1 MSPFTHEYLQGL
13 LYCLERQHE
22 MLTMLQ
28 KTKKVALVAKENNN
42 AVQCKSWAFF
52 LLFGRGFVVVVWGFF
67 MIDVC
72 VWGIFCFVY

>member
-1 MSPFTHEYLQGL
+1 MSPFTCEYLQGL

-52 LLFGRGFVVVVWGFF
+52 YYLAGDLLLLVGVFL
-67 MIDVC
+67 
-72 VWGIFCFVY
+72 